1 MAAEVPE
8 QRSEKKCWTN
18 RRSPGTVP
26 GMGQGTQQNRTS
38 ASGLEVDARQ
48 VELIAQLVANCAGL
62 SRAELAATVCELLGF
77 QRPNGRLKT
86 RECRDLLERLDAVG
100 RIELPDKARGRPRG
114 SRTSIPCTHRGA
126 PEEAISGTVRDLTPV
141 RIDKLRGRSD
151 NALWRELIHR
161 HHYLGFTTA
170 YGASLRYLVKVE
182 RPRSAVVGCLQFS
195 SPAWRMAA
203 RDQWIGWNDARRR
216 ENLQRVVQNSRFLIL
231 PWVQVQNLASH
242 VLALAARHVAED
254 WQQHFGVRPWLLET
268 LVDAQR
274 YAGTCYQA
282 ANWIHVGQ
290 TSGRG
295 RMDREHRR
303 HGAGVKQLFLYPLVP
318 KARQRLRGEL

>member
-1 MAAEVPE
+1 
-8 QRSEKKCWTN
+8 
-18 RRSPGTVP
+18 
-26 GMGQGTQQNRTS
+26 MGQGTQRHRTS

-48 VELIAQLVANCAGL
+48 IELIGQVVANCAGL
-62 SRAELAATVCELLGF
+62 SRAELAATACELLGF
-77 QRPNGRLKT
+77 QRPSGRLKT
-86 RECRDLLERLDAVG
+86 RECRDLLERLEAEG
-100 RIELPDKARGRPRG
+100 RIELPDKAPGRPRG
-114 SRTSIPCTHRGA
+114 VKTSIPRTPRGA
-126 PEEAISGTVRDLTPV
+126 AGETISGTVADLTPV
-141 RIDKLRGRSD
+141 RLEKVRGRSD
-151 NALWRELIHR
+151 NALWRELIGR
-161 HHYLGFTTA
+161 YHYLGFTTA
-170 YGASLRYLVKVE
+170 YGASLRYLIKID

-203 RDQWIGWNDARRR
+203 RDQWVGWSDARRQ

-274 YAGTCYQA
+274 YAGTCYRA

-290 TSGRG
+290 SSGRG

-303 HGAGVKQLFLYPLVP
+303 HGAAVKQLFLYPLVP
-318 KARQRLRGEL
+318 QARQRLRGEL